1 MDGPGGLCCQ
11 TTGTYLGTVLL
22 EAHQIEKQRE
32 GKMVTD
38 KGNILNV

>member
-1 MDGPGGLCCQ
+1 MDGLGGLDCQ
-11 TTGTYLGTVLL
+11 TTGTYLGTALL

-38 KGNILNV
+38 KVTY